1 MLCFAGV
8 GPIGGSAITGDP
20 AWRGLVAYLR
30 QYGTHELR
38 KGLHLDG
45 VRIADLSEIPQP
57 LRPNPSNERAWRK
70 DRIAGS
76 VWYMDVELAEGYVGR
91 GPVAGYK
98 ALSAPATATP
108 Q

>member
-38 KGLHLDG
+38 KGLLLDG
-45 VRIADLSEIPQP
+45 VRIADQRNS
-57 LRPNPSNERAWRK
+57 
-70 DRIAGS
+70 
-76 VWYMDVELAEGYVGR
+76 
-91 GPVAGYK
+91 
-98 ALSAPATATP
+98 ATP
-108 Q
+108 SSQPQQ